1 MAHSK
6 QRKLRRIGVL
16 KPGCQCVYCQPE
28 YRGKR
33 EKLTCAKA
41 FTDYVVWKIGGAEG
55 EQQ

>member
-16 KPGCQCVYCQPE
+16 KPGCQCVHCQPE
-28 YRGKR
+28 YRGRR